1 MGAFYRVCTLT
12 APFFYFIMAN
22 MNYIARKT
30 DGTKKSL
37 RGGMIAIVILL
48 LSLICLFVFACGNA
62 SKPTTSA
69 PSETKPEP
77 KKTTNVADVV
87 DDFKTEYFVGEA
99 LDPTGSLKIYFD
111 VDYYDIIPI
120 TAEMISGF
128 DTSSAGEVIVTV
140 TYQEYVATIPIHVYP
155 VTVRTVTAEKA
166 LPEVL
171 YKGMKF
177 PSDVTLR
184 AELSDGTTREGIPVT
199 EDMLGGFD
207 PTREGLQT
215 VTITYLGASITFSVT
230 IEPDA
235 RKEIFLLDETER
247 AYKVKDPFAAGE
259 RVGIRYKSGKES
271 SIALTADL
279 LSGFST
285 ELGGHFEATIS
296 YKYSDSDPPL
306 TCKYP
311 YFVQK
316 SPDSFA
322 LSEENP
328 LPTVFEKGD
337 DFPTGGKGILTY
349 DDGTTETVSLNSEN
363 FPDFSTATAGEKR
376 VEVVVS
382 GVTGIYSY
390 TVLPGVYRVAIS
402 GFTENVR
409 QNSEFDGLGEMVVVY
424 EDEGFLPETLPFF
437 GEDATRTVVSGVNGN
452 VQVVSTGRLRIEY
465 RTSVAGDIV
474 QKVYFRNFVGEFTVH
489 VYDETERAT
498 AVNGITIA
506 GAFSP
511 IRLGD
516 AIDVTGVQVGID
528 YKYLDYAVVDCVAAW
543 VSAVLPES
551 LEGDY
556 ADVPVLVSYL
566 GAEAQSS
573 VRVLSAEYA
582 AKVTALNVI
591 GVPVLYS
598 IGDEISLDSAS
609 AYVEYGGGYASN
621 TVAARDLE
629 VSGFDT
635 SAAGEKTL
643 TLTYGDGVYELTY
656 RVLDEADK
664 VLVTDV
670 SVAGFTPLLFVG
682 DTVESIPRTYELT
695 LILGYGYRSETL
707 SLADESVALSGG
719 PFAEGGMQEVLLTC
733 RGFEKTLRVM
743 VYPASDKTL
752 VTAIAVNDDVT
763 ASVGMLPDL
772 SQVRLVVEYGHGYRR
787 ELLPLETTGVTI
799 DREPFKGAQVGLVR
813 ATVTYEGC
821 TCGLFVNFVSGD
833 GGNVL
838 QRLETSADSKDSF
851 TIGEELNGVELILH
865 YKSGTERL
873 AVTAEMVPDFDTE
886 TAGEHTVTI
895 SYGGKGVL
903 FTYTVA

>member
-1 MGAFYRVCTLT
+1 MKSFLGAVRNKGIGACGRALVVLATLLLVALLVFSCTQQPTDSLKY
-12 APFFYFIMAN
+12 AEVSDGF
-22 MNYIARKT
+22 KT
-30 DGTKKSL
+30 DYLVGDSFVASGEIRIPL
-37 RGGMIAIVILL
+37 GGD
-48 LSLICLFVFACGNA
+48 SY
-62 SKPTTSA
+62 
-69 PSETKPEP
+69 E
-77 KKTTNVADVV
+77 DV
-87 DDFKTEYFVGEA
+87 
-99 LDPTGSLKIYFD
+99 
-111 VDYYDIIPI
+111 PI

-128 DTSSAGEVIVTV
+128 DTSSAGDIL
-140 TYQEYVATIPIHVYP
+140 
-155 VTVRTVTAEKA
+155 VTVRYGDYKATVSVHVSERRATSLEIDEGT
-166 LPEVL
+166 LPTVL
-171 YKGMKF
+171 YYKNPF
-177 PSDVTLR
+177 PT
-184 AELSDGTTREGIPVT
+184 
-199 EDMLGGFD
+199 
-207 PTREGLQT
+207 T
-215 VTITYLGASITFSVT
+215 VTITVTMSDGSVREHVPVTSQMVGGFNPSVLGDQTISISYLGASQYASVLVKEDVRASIAPDGVKT
-230 IEPDA
+230 EYGVGDPLDLTDA
-235 RKEIFLLDETER
+235 RILVTYE
-247 AYKVKDPFAAGE
+247 
-259 RVGIRYKSGKES
+259 SGKTNYATMLPNNVSDFSTAIGGDHVAKVSYGGLECEYRYFVRKS
-271 SIALTADL
+271 AKEFALTAN
-279 LSGFST
+279 T
-285 ELGGHFEATIS
+285 
-296 YKYSDSDPPL
+296 
-306 TCKYP
+306 
-311 YFVQK
+311 
-316 SPDSFA
+316 
-322 LSEENP
+322 
-328 LPTVFEKGD
+328 LPAIYEKGD
-337 DFPTGGKGILTY
+337 LLPDTGKGILTY
-349 DDGTTETVSLNSEN
+349 DDGSWETVSLNSEN

-437 GEDATRTVVSGVNGN
+437 GEDATRTVVSGENGD

-474 QKVYFRNFVGEFTVH
+474 QKAYFRNSVGEFTVH
-489 VYDETERAT
+489 VYDEAERAT

-506 GAFSP
+506 GTFSP

-528 YKYLDYAVVDCVAAW
+528 YKYLDYAVVDCVPAW

-556 ADVPVLVSYL
+556 ADIPVLVSYL

-643 TLTYGDGVYELTY
+643 TFTYGDGVYELTY

-664 VLVTDV
+664 VLVTDA

-707 SLADESVALSGG
+707 SLADESVTLSGG

-763 ASVGMLPDL
+763 ASVGTLPDL
-772 SQVRLVVEYGHGYRR
+772 SQVRLVVEYGHGYSR
-787 ELLPLETTGVTI
+787 ELLPLETTGVTV
-799 DREPFKGAQVGLVR
+799 DREPFNGAQVGLVR
-813 ATVTYEGC
+813 TTVTYEGC

-838 QRLETSADSKDSF
+838 QRLETSADSKASF

-886 TAGEHTVTI
+886 TAGEHTVTV